1 MAALGMICEWNP
13 FHLGHAWL
21 LRELKRCYSLPVVC
35 VMSGN
40 FVQRG
45 EPAVAEKRARAEMA
59 LRCGAD
65 VVFELP
71 TVWAM
76 ASAERF
82 ARGGVALLRRT
93 GVVTQVAFG
102 SECGDAAA
110 LMRVAACL
118 DGEDFRAALQRRLAG
133 GDTFAVCRE
142 RAAAELLG
150 ETDAA
155 LLREPN
161 NILGIEYCRALRGSG
176 IGAVTLPRTGARHDG
191 AASGG
196 IASASEIRRLL
207 HEGQP
212 DRAMAFLPPEAAEVL
227 RREMAQGRAPVTLEN
242 CERAVLAKLRTLR
255 EEDFLPY
262 DGGGEG
268 LYRRVYRAVR
278 AGTSVG
284 EILALAKTKRYPM
297 ARLRRML
304 LAAWLEVPQPPEE
317 VPYLRLLGAGK
328 DGRPLLRQ
336 MQRSGVPV
344 LTKPAERRKARP
356 RGAGAVYARVRV
368 DGFVYAGHAVA
379 PLERVRLG
387 LENNPHFIVR

>member
-21 LRELKRCYSLPVVC
+21 LRELKRRYGLPVVC

-45 EPAVAEKRARAEMA
+45 EPAIAEKRARAEMA
-59 LRCGAD
+59 LCCGAD

-76 ASAERF
+76 ATAERF
-82 ARGGVALLRRT
+82 ARGGIALLRRT

-133 GDTFAVCRE
+133 GETFAVCRE

-150 ETDAA
+150 AADAA

-176 IGAVTLPRTGARHDG
+176 IGVVTLPRTGARHDG

-207 HEGQP
+207 YEGQTE
-212 DRAMAFLPPEAAEVL
+212 RAMTFLPPEAAEVR
-227 RREMAQGRAPVTLEN
+227 RREMAQGRAPVTLAN
-242 CERAVLAKLRTLR
+242 CERAVLAKLRTLH

-268 LYRRVYRAVR
+268 LYRRVHRAVR
-278 AGTSVG
+278 AGTSLE

-344 LTKPAERRKARP
+344 LTKPADVGKLGPAAQELFAREC
-356 RGAGAVYARVRV
+356 AWTDLYM
-368 DGFVYAGHAVA
+368 
-379 PLERVRLG
+379 LG
-387 LENNPHFIVR
+387 MPSLRWSACGSDWKTTPILL

>member
-212 DRAMAFLPPEAAEVL
+212 ERAMAFLPPAAAEVL

-262 DGGGEG
+262 DGGGE
-268 LYRRVYRAVR
+268 VPVC
-278 AGTSVG
+278 
-284 EILALAKTKRYPM
+284 P
-297 ARLRRML
+297 LRREH
-304 LAAWLEVPQPPEE
+304 AAH
-317 VPYLRLLGAGK
+317 
-328 DGRPLLRQ
+328 
-336 MQRSGVPV
+336 
-344 LTKPAERRKARP
+344 
-356 RGAGAVYARVRV
+356 
-368 DGFVYAGHAVA
+368 HA
-379 PLERVRLG
+379 
-387 LENNPHFIVR
+387 

>member
-1 MAALGMICEWNP
+1 MQLAGVQLVLGVVAALLTAWIVLHLFGSRRYALAAGMVAALYGPALMYECTMLQESMVT
-13 FHLGHAWL
+13 FACLA
-21 LRELKRCYSLPVVC
+21 
-35 VMSGN
+35 
-40 FVQRG
+40 
-45 EPAVAEKRARAEMA
+45 AVASLIWAHRLRWRNSAA
-59 LRCGAD
+59 LASGAL
-65 VVFELP
+65 FGLATIGRP
-71 TVWAM
+71 T
-76 ASAERF
+76 
-82 ARGGVALLRRT
+82 ALL
-93 GVVTQVAFG
+93 
-102 SECGDAAA
+102 
-110 LMRVAACL
+110 
-118 DGEDFRAALQRRLAG
+118 LAG
-133 GDTFAVCRE
+133 GILILVSPGLMLDMGFQYSFLITAILILASGRFDR
-142 RAAAELLG
+142 AAELLG

-212 DRAMAFLPPEAAEVL
+212 ERAMAFLPPAAAEVL

-344 LTKPAERRKARP
+344 LTKPADVGRIGPAAQELFTRECAWTDL
-356 RGAGAVYARVRV
+356 YM
-368 DGFVYAGHAVA
+368 
-379 PLERVRLG
+379 LG
-387 LENNPHFIVR
+387 MPSLRWSACGSDWKTTPILL

>member
-142 RAAAELLG
+142 RAVAELLG

-212 DRAMAFLPPEAAEVL
+212 ERAMAFLPPEAAEVL

-268 LYRRVYRAVR
+268 LYRRFYRAVR
-278 AGTSVG
+278 QAADIDGLL
-284 EILALAKTKRYPM
+284 EAAKTRRYPL

-304 LAAWLEVPQPPEE
+304 LVAYLELPEPE
-317 VPYLRLLGAGK
+317 HIPYLRLLAASSRGCT
-328 DGRPLLRQ
+328 LLRQ
-336 MQRSGVPV
+336 MRGAPV
-344 LTKPAERRKARP
+344 LTKPAD
-356 RGAGAVYARVRV
+356 VS
-368 DGFVYAGHAVA
+368 
-379 PLERVRLG
+379 RLG
-387 LENNPHFIVR
+387 QTAQDLFTREAGWTDLYTLAYPDLSQSACGADWRATPWIM

>member
-1 MAALGMICEWNP
+1 MKVTGIVCEFNP
-13 FHLGHAWL
+13 FHLGHAYL
-21 LRELKRCYSLPVVC
+21 ISQLRQRGADAIVC
-35 VMSGN
+35 AMSGN

-212 DRAMAFLPPEAAEVL
+212 ERAMAFLPPEAAEVL

-268 LYRRVYRAVR
+268 LYRRVYRAAR

-317 VPYLRLLGAGK
+317 VSYLRLLGAGK

-344 LTKPAERRKARP
+344 LTKPADVGRIGPAAQELFTRECAWTDL
-356 RGAGAVYARVRV
+356 YM
-368 DGFVYAGHAVA
+368 
-379 PLERVRLG
+379 LG
-387 LENNPHFIVR
+387 MPSLRWSACGSDWKTTPILL

>member
-21 LRELKRCYSLPVVC
+21 LRELKRRYGLPVVC

-45 EPAVAEKRARAEMA
+45 EPAIAEKRARAEMA

-76 ASAERF
+76 ATAERF
-82 ARGGVALLRRT
+82 ARGGAALLRRT

-133 GDTFAVCRE
+133 GETFAVCRE

-150 ETDAA
+150 AADAA

-176 IGAVTLPRTGARHDG
+176 IGIVTLPRTGARHDG

-196 IASASEIRRLL
+196 IASASEIRRFL
-207 HEGQP
+207 HEGQTE
-212 DRAMAFLPPEAAEVL
+212 RAMTFLPPEAAEVL
-227 RREMAQGRAPVTLEN
+227 RREMAQGRAPATLAN

-255 EEDFLPY
+255 EEEFLPY

-278 AGTSVG
+278 MGTSLE

-344 LTKPAERRKARP
+344 LTKPADV
-356 RGAGAVYARVRV
+356 G
-368 DGFVYAGHAVA
+368 
-379 PLERVRLG
+379 RLG
-387 LENNPHFIVR
+387 PAAQELFARECAWTDLYMLGMPSLRWSACGSDWKTTPILL

>member
-21 LRELKRCYSLPVVC
+21 LRELKRRYGLPVVC

-45 EPAVAEKRARAEMA
+45 EPAIAEKRARAEMA

-76 ASAERF
+76 ATAERF
-82 ARGGVALLRRT
+82 ARGGAALLRRT
-93 GVVTQVAFG
+93 GVVTQMAFG

-133 GDTFAVCRE
+133 GETFAVCRE

-150 ETDAA
+150 EADAA

-176 IGAVTLPRTGARHDG
+176 IGVVTLPRTGARHDG

-207 HEGQP
+207 HEGQTE
-212 DRAMAFLPPEAAEVL
+212 RAMAFLPPEAAEVL
-227 RREMAQGRAPVTLEN
+227 RREMAQGRAPVTLAN

-255 EEDFLPY
+255 EEEFLPY

-278 AGTSVG
+278 AGTSLE

-328 DGRPLLRQ
+328 DGRLLLRQ

-344 LTKPAERRKARP
+344 LTKPADV
-356 RGAGAVYARVRV
+356 G
-368 DGFVYAGHAVA
+368 
-379 PLERVRLG
+379 RLG
-387 LENNPHFIVR
+387 PAAQELFARECAWTDLYMLGMPSLRWSACGSDWKTTPILL

>member
-21 LRELKRCYSLPVVC
+21 LRELKRHYGLPVVC

-45 EPAVAEKRARAEMA
+45 EPAIAEKRARAEMA

-76 ASAERF
+76 ATAERF
-82 ARGGVALLRRT
+82 ARGGAALLRRT

-102 SECGDAAA
+102 SECGDAVA

-133 GDTFAVCRE
+133 GETFAVCRE

-150 ETDAA
+150 EADAA

-176 IGAVTLPRTGARHDG
+176 IGIVTVPRTGARHDG

-207 HEGQP
+207 HEGQTE
-212 DRAMAFLPPEAAEVL
+212 RAMAFLPPEAAEVL
-227 RREMAQGRAPVTLEN
+227 RREMAQGRAPVTLAN
-242 CERAVLAKLRTLR
+242 CERAVLAKLRALR
-255 EEDFLPY
+255 EEEFLPY

-278 AGTSVG
+278 AGTSLE

-344 LTKPAERRKARP
+344 LTKPADV
-356 RGAGAVYARVRV
+356 G
-368 DGFVYAGHAVA
+368 
-379 PLERVRLG
+379 RLG
-387 LENNPHFIVR
+387 PAARELFARECAWTDLYMLGMPSLRWSACGSDWKTTPILL

>member
-76 ASAERF
+76 ATAERF
-82 ARGGVALLRRT
+82 ARGGIALLRRT

-110 LMRVAACL
+110 LMRAAACL

-133 GDTFAVCRE
+133 GDTFAVCRA

-212 DRAMAFLPPEAAEVL
+212 ERAMAFLPPEAAEVL

-344 LTKPAERRKARP
+344 LTKPADV
-356 RGAGAVYARVRV
+356 G
-368 DGFVYAGHAVA
+368 
-379 PLERVRLG
+379 RLG
-387 LENNPHFIVR
+387 PAAQELFARECAWTDLYMLGMPSLRWSACGSDWKTTPILL

>member
-21 LRELKRCYSLPVVC
+21 LRELKRCYGLPVVC

-118 DGEDFRAALQRRLAG
+118 DGERRLAG

-196 IASASEIRRLL
+196 IASASGIRRLL

-212 DRAMAFLPPEAAEVL
+212 ERAMAFLPPEAAEVL

-344 LTKPAERRKARP
+344 LTKPADVGRIGPAAQELFTRECAWTDL
-356 RGAGAVYARVRV
+356 YM
-368 DGFVYAGHAVA
+368 
-379 PLERVRLG
+379 LG
-387 LENNPHFIVR
+387 MPSLRWSACGSDWKTTPILL

>member
-118 DGEDFRAALQRRLAG
+118 DGEDFRTALQRRLG
-133 GDTFAVCRE
+133 GRGHVRRLPRNARRRSCSARRTRHF
-142 RAAAELLG
+142 
-150 ETDAA
+150 
-155 LLREPN
+155 LREPN
-161 NILGIEYCRALRGSG
+161 NILGIEYCRALRG
-176 IGAVTLPRTGARHDG
+176 
-191 AASGG
+191 
-196 IASASEIRRLL
+196 
-207 HEGQP
+207 
-212 DRAMAFLPPEAAEVL
+212 
-227 RREMAQGRAPVTLEN
+227 
-242 CERAVLAKLRTLR
+242 
-255 EEDFLPY
+255 
-262 DGGGEG
+262 
-268 LYRRVYRAVR
+268 
-278 AGTSVG
+278 AGSV
-284 EILALAKTKRYPM
+284 P
-297 ARLRRML
+297 
-304 LAAWLEVPQPPEE
+304 
-317 VPYLRLLGAGK
+317 
-328 DGRPLLRQ
+328 
-336 MQRSGVPV
+336 
-344 LTKPAERRKARP
+344 
-356 RGAGAVYARVRV
+356 
-368 DGFVYAGHAVA
+368 
-379 PLERVRLG
+379 
-387 LENNPHFIVR
+387 

>member
-212 DRAMAFLPPEAAEVL
+212 ERAMAFLPPEAAEVL
-227 RREMAQGRAPVTLEN
+227 RREMAQYRAPVTLEN

-268 LYRRVYRAVR
+268 LYRRFYRAVR
-278 AGTSVG
+278 QAADIDGLLEAARTR
-284 EILALAKTKRYPM
+284 RYPL

-304 LAAWLEVPQPPEE
+304 LAAYLELPEPE
-317 VPYLRLLGAGK
+317 HIPYLRLLAASSQGCT
-328 DGRPLLRQ
+328 LLRR
-336 MQRSGVPV
+336 MRGAPV
-344 LTKPAERRKARP
+344 LTKPAD
-356 RGAGAVYARVRV
+356 VS
-368 DGFVYAGHAVA
+368 
-379 PLERVRLG
+379 RLG
-387 LENNPHFIVR
+387 RPAQDLFTREAGWTDLYTLAYPDLSQSACGADWRATPWIM

>member
-21 LRELKRCYSLPVVC
+21 LRELKRRYGLPVVC

-82 ARGGVALLRRT
+82 ARGGIALLRRT

-110 LMRVAACL
+110 LMRAAACL

-133 GDTFAVCRE
+133 GETFAVCRE

-207 HEGQP
+207 HEGQTE
-212 DRAMAFLPPEAAEVL
+212 RAMAFLPPEAAEVL
-227 RREMAQGRAPVTLEN
+227 RREMAQGRAPVTLAN
-242 CERAVLAKLRTLR
+242 CERAVLAKLRALR
-255 EEDFLPY
+255 EEDFFPY

-278 AGTSVG
+278 AGTSFE

-344 LTKPAERRKARP
+344 LTKPADV
-356 RGAGAVYARVRV
+356 G
-368 DGFVYAGHAVA
+368 
-379 PLERVRLG
+379 RLG
-387 LENNPHFIVR
+387 PAAQELFARECAWTDLYMLGMPSLRWSACGSDWKTTPILL

>member
-133 GDTFAVCRE
+133 TVGTEVEADDAVIV
-142 RAAAELLG
+142 G
-150 ETDAA
+150 
-155 LLREPN
+155 N
-161 NILGIEYCRALRGSG
+161 RALAVADDGLDELIRDARV
-176 IGAVTLPRTGARHDG
+176 IGA
-191 AASGG
+191 
-196 IASASEIRRLL
+196 
-207 HEGQP
+207 
-212 DRAMAFLPPEAAEVL
+212 
-227 RREMAQGRAPVTLEN
+227 
-242 CERAVLAKLRTLR
+242 
-255 EEDFLPY
+255 
-262 DGGGEG
+262 
-268 LYRRVYRAVR
+268 
-278 AGTSVG
+278 
-284 EILALAKTKRYPM
+284 
-297 ARLRRML
+297 
-304 LAAWLEVPQPPEE
+304 
-317 VPYLRLLGAGK
+317 
-328 DGRPLLRQ
+328 
-336 MQRSGVPV
+336 
-344 LTKPAERRKARP
+344 
-356 RGAGAVYARVRV
+356 
-368 DGFVYAGHAVA
+368 
-379 PLERVRLG
+379 
-387 LENNPHFIVR
+387 

>member
-21 LRELKRCYSLPVVC
+21 LRELKRCYGLPVVC

-82 ARGGVALLRRT
+82 ARGGVAL
-93 GVVTQVAFG
+93 
-102 SECGDAAA
+102 
-110 LMRVAACL
+110 MRVAACL

-142 RAAAELLG
+142 RAVAELLG

-212 DRAMAFLPPEAAEVL
+212 ERAMAFLPPEAAEVL

-344 LTKPAERRKARP
+344 LTKPADVGRIGPAAQELFTRECAWTDL
-356 RGAGAVYARVRV
+356 YM
-368 DGFVYAGHAVA
+368 
-379 PLERVRLG
+379 LG
-387 LENNPHFIVR
+387 MPSLRWSACGSDWKTTPILL

>member
-1 MAALGMICEWNP
+1 MNAVGIICEYNP
-13 FHLGHAWL
+13 FHLGHARML
-21 LRELKRCYSLPVVC
+21 KGLRRQYDAPLVC
-35 VMSGN
+35 AMSGN

-118 DGEDFRAALQRRLAG
+118 DGEDFRVALQRRLAG

-212 DRAMAFLPPEAAEVL
+212 ERAMAFLPPEAAEVL

-344 LTKPAERRKARP
+344 LTKPADVGRIGPAAQELFTRECAWTDL
-356 RGAGAVYARVRV
+356 YM
-368 DGFVYAGHAVA
+368 
-379 PLERVRLG
+379 LG
-387 LENNPHFIVR
+387 MPSLRWSACGSDWKTTPILL

>member
-212 DRAMAFLPPEAAEVL
+212 ERAMAFLPPEAAEVL

-268 LYRRVYRAVR
+268 LYRRFYRAVR
-278 AGTSVG
+278 QATDMDGLLEAARTR
-284 EILALAKTKRYPM
+284 RYPM

-304 LAAWLEVPQPPEE
+304 LAAYLELPEPE
-317 VPYLRLLGAGK
+317 HIPYLRLLAASSRGC
-328 DGRPLLRQ
+328 DLLRQ
-336 MQRSGVPV
+336 MRGAPV
-344 LTKPAERRKARP
+344 LTKPAD
-356 RGAGAVYARVRV
+356 VS
-368 DGFVYAGHAVA
+368 
-379 PLERVRLG
+379 RLG
-387 LENNPHFIVR
+387 QTAQDLFTREAGWTDLYALAYPDLSQSACGADWRATPWIM

>member
-21 LRELKRCYSLPVVC
+21 LRELKRCYGLPVVC

-45 EPAVAEKRARAEMA
+45 EPAIAEKHARAAMA

-76 ASAERF
+76 ATAEHF

-110 LMRVAACL
+110 LGRVASCL
-118 DGEDFRAALQRRLAG
+118 TGGAFRAALQRRLAG
-133 GDTFAVCRE
+133 GETFAVCRE
-142 RAAAELLG
+142 RAVAELLG
-150 ETDAA
+150 PEDAA

-161 NILGIEYCRALRGSG
+161 NILGIEYCKALQGSG
-176 IGAVTLPRTGARHDG
+176 LGVVTLPRTGAQHDG
-191 AASGG
+191 AVSGG

-207 HEGQP
+207 HAEETA
-212 DRAMAFLPPEAAEVL
+212 RAMEFLPPEAAEVL
-227 RREMAQGRAPVTLEN
+227 RRETELGRAPVTLEN
-242 CERAVLAKLRTLR
+242 CERAVLAKLRSLR

-278 AGTSVG
+278 TAASYE

-304 LAAWLEVPQPPEE
+304 LAAWLELPQPPEE

-328 DGRPLLRQ
+328 DGRALLRQ
-336 MQRSGVPV
+336 MQRSGVPI
-344 LTKPAERRKARP
+344 LTKPADV
-356 RGAGAVYARVRV
+356 G
-368 DGFVYAGHAVA
+368 
-379 PLERVRLG
+379 RLG
-387 LENNPHFIVR
+387 PAAQELFARECAWTDLYTLGMPSLRWSACGSDWRTTPILL

>member
-1 MAALGMICEWNP
+1 MNAVGIICEYNP
-13 FHLGHAWL
+13 FHLGHARML
-21 LRELKRCYSLPVVC
+21 EGLRRQYDTPLVC
-35 VMSGN
+35 AMSGN

-176 IGAVTLPRTGARHDG
+176 ISAVTLPRTGARHDG

-212 DRAMAFLPPEAAEVL
+212 ERAMAFLPPEAAEVL

-344 LTKPAERRKARP
+344 LTKPADVGRIGPAAQELFTRECAWTDL
-356 RGAGAVYARVRV
+356 YM
-368 DGFVYAGHAVA
+368 
-379 PLERVRLG
+379 LG
-387 LENNPHFIVR
+387 MPSLRWSACGSDWKTTPILL

>member
-21 LRELKRCYSLPVVC
+21 LRELKRCYGLPVVC

-45 EPAVAEKRARAEMA
+45 EPAVVEKRARAEMA
-59 LRCGAD
+59 LCCGAD

-176 IGAVTLPRTGARHDG
+176 IGAVTLPRTGAR
-191 AASGG
+191 A
-196 IASASEIRRLL
+196 RRR
-207 HEGQP
+207 G
-212 DRAMAFLPPEAAEVL
+212 V
-227 RREMAQGRAPVTLEN
+227 RR
-242 CERAVLAKLRTLR
+242 
-255 EEDFLPY
+255 D
-262 DGGGEG
+262 
-268 LYRRVYRAVR
+268 
-278 AGTSVG
+278 
-284 EILALAKTKRYPM
+284 
-297 ARLRRML
+297 
-304 LAAWLEVPQPPEE
+304 
-317 VPYLRLLGAGK
+317 
-328 DGRPLLRQ
+328 
-336 MQRSGVPV
+336 
-344 LTKPAERRKARP
+344 
-356 RGAGAVYARVRV
+356 RVRV
-368 DGFVYAGHAVA
+368 GDPAAPAREAAGASHGLSAAGGGGGTAARDGAGPRAGDAGKLRARGAREAAYAARGGFS
-379 PLERVRLG
+379 PL
-387 LENNPHFIVR
+387 

>member
-1 MAALGMICEWNP
+1 
-13 FHLGHAWL
+13 
-21 LRELKRCYSLPVVC
+21 
-35 VMSGN
+35 
-40 FVQRG
+40 
-45 EPAVAEKRARAEMA
+45 MA

-118 DGEDFRAALQRRLAG
+118 DGEDFRTALQRRLAG

-150 ETDAA
+150 RDGRGTSQ
-155 LLREPN
+155 
-161 NILGIEYCRALRGSG
+161 RAEQYPRHRVLPRPAGSG

-212 DRAMAFLPPEAAEVL
+212 ERAMAFLPPEAAEVL

-304 LAAWLEVPQPPEE
+304 LAAWLEMPQPPEE

-344 LTKPAERRKARP
+344 LTKPADVGRIGPAAQELFTRECAWTDLYML
-356 RGAGAVYARVRV
+356 GM
-368 DGFVYAGHAVA
+368 AVA

>member
-176 IGAVTLPRTGARHDG
+176 IGAVTLPRTGARHEPWPFCRRRRRRYCG
-191 AASGG
+191 ARW
-196 IASASEIRRLL
+196 RR
-207 HEGQP
+207 
-212 DRAMAFLPPEAAEVL
+212 AA
-227 RREMAQGRAPVTLEN
+227 RR
-242 CERAVLAKLRTLR
+242 
-255 EEDFLPY
+255 
-262 DGGGEG
+262 
-268 LYRRVYRAVR
+268 
-278 AGTSVG
+278 
-284 EILALAKTKRYPM
+284 
-297 ARLRRML
+297 
-304 LAAWLEVPQPPEE
+304 
-317 VPYLRLLGAGK
+317 
-328 DGRPLLRQ
+328 
-336 MQRSGVPV
+336 
-344 LTKPAERRKARP
+344 
-356 RGAGAVYARVRV
+356 
-368 DGFVYAGHAVA
+368 
-379 PLERVRLG
+379 
-387 LENNPHFIVR
+387 

>member
-21 LRELKRCYSLPVVC
+21 LRELKRRYGLPVVC

-76 ASAERF
+76 ATAERF
-82 ARGGVALLRRT
+82 ARGGIALLRRT

-110 LMRVAACL
+110 LMRAAACL

-133 GDTFAVCRE
+133 GDTFAVCRA

-212 DRAMAFLPPEAAEVL
+212 ERAMAFLPPEAAEVL

-284 EILALAKTKRYPM
+284 KSSRSP
-297 ARLRRML
+297 RRSAIPWRVCGGCCWRRGSRCRSRRRRCRTCACWERGRT
-304 LAAWLEVPQPPEE
+304 AAPCC
-317 VPYLRLLGAGK
+317 
-328 DGRPLLRQ
+328 GRCSAAACR
-336 MQRSGVPV
+336 
-344 LTKPAERRKARP
+344 
-356 RGAGAVYARVRV
+356 
-368 DGFVYAGHAVA
+368 F
-379 PLERVRLG
+379 
-387 LENNPHFIVR
+387 

>member
-142 RAAAELLG
+142 RAAVELLG

-212 DRAMAFLPPEAAEVL
+212 ERAMAFLPPAAAEVL

-344 LTKPAERRKARP
+344 LTKPADV
-356 RGAGAVYARVRV
+356 GINS
-368 DGFVYAGHAVA
+368 
-379 PLERVRLG
+379 PLR
-387 LENNPHFIVR
+387 

>member
-142 RAAAELLG
+142 RAVAELLG

-212 DRAMAFLPPEAAEVL
+212 ERAMAFLPPEAAEVL

-268 LYRRVYRAVR
+268 LYRRFYRAVR
-278 AGTSVG
+278 QAADIDGLLEAARTR
-284 EILALAKTKRYPM
+284 RYPM

-304 LAAWLEVPQPPEE
+304 LAAYLELPEPE
-317 VPYLRLLGAGK
+317 HIPYLRLLAASRRGC
-328 DGRPLLRQ
+328 DLLRQ
-336 MQRSGVPV
+336 MRGAPV
-344 LTKPAERRKARP
+344 LTKPAD
-356 RGAGAVYARVRV
+356 VS
-368 DGFVYAGHAVA
+368 
-379 PLERVRLG
+379 RLG
-387 LENNPHFIVR
+387 RPAQDLFTREAGWTDLYTLAYPDLSQSACGADWRATPWIM

>member
-161 NILGIEYCRALRGSG
+161 NILGIEPCRAQARGTTARRPAGSRPRRGSG
-176 IGAVTLPRTGARHDG
+176 GSCTRGSRSEPWPFCRRRRRRYCGARWRR
-191 AASGG
+191 AA
-196 IASASEIRRLL
+196 RR
-207 HEGQP
+207 
-212 DRAMAFLPPEAAEVL
+212 
-227 RREMAQGRAPVTLEN
+227 
-242 CERAVLAKLRTLR
+242 
-255 EEDFLPY
+255 
-262 DGGGEG
+262 
-268 LYRRVYRAVR
+268 
-278 AGTSVG
+278 
-284 EILALAKTKRYPM
+284 
-297 ARLRRML
+297 
-304 LAAWLEVPQPPEE
+304 
-317 VPYLRLLGAGK
+317 
-328 DGRPLLRQ
+328 
-336 MQRSGVPV
+336 
-344 LTKPAERRKARP
+344 
-356 RGAGAVYARVRV
+356 
-368 DGFVYAGHAVA
+368 
-379 PLERVRLG
+379 
-387 LENNPHFIVR
+387 

>member
-212 DRAMAFLPPEAAEVL
+212 ERAMAFLPPEAADVL

-268 LYRRVYRAVR
+268 LYRRFYRTVR
-278 AGTSVG
+278 QAADIDGLL
-284 EILALAKTKRYPM
+284 EAAKTRRYPL

-304 LAAWLEVPQPPEE
+304 LAAYLELPEPE
-317 VPYLRLLGAGK
+317 HIPYLRLLAASSRGCT
-328 DGRPLLRQ
+328 LLRQ
-336 MQRSGVPV
+336 MRGAPV
-344 LTKPAERRKARP
+344 LTKPAD
-356 RGAGAVYARVRV
+356 VS
-368 DGFVYAGHAVA
+368 
-379 PLERVRLG
+379 RLG
-387 LENNPHFIVR
+387 QTAQDLFTREAGWTDLYTLAYPDLSQSACGADWRATPWIM

>member
-93 GVVTQVAFG
+93 GVVAFG

-176 IGAVTLPRTGARHDG
+176 IGAVTLPRTGAGHDG

-196 IASASEIRRLL
+196 IAAASEIRRHLRG
-207 HEGQP
+207 GQP
-212 DRAMAFLPPEAAEVL
+212 ERAMAFLPPAAAEVL

-344 LTKPAERRKARP
+344 LTKPADVGRIGPAAQELFTRECAWTDL
-356 RGAGAVYARVRV
+356 YM
-368 DGFVYAGHAVA
+368 
-379 PLERVRLG
+379 LG
-387 LENNPHFIVR
+387 MPSLRWSACGSDWKTTPILL

>member
-1 MAALGMICEWNP
+1 MICEWNP

-21 LRELKRCYSLPVVC
+21 LRELKRCYGLPVVC

-65 VVFELP
+65 VVFELRA
-71 TVWAM
+71 VWAW
-76 ASAERF
+76 AAGERL

-118 DGEDFRAALQRRLAG
+118 DGEDFRVALQRRLAG

-196 IASASEIRRLL
+196 IAVASEIRRLL
-207 HEGQP
+207 HGGQP
-212 DRAMAFLPPEAAEVL
+212 ERAMAFLPPEAAEVL

-344 LTKPAERRKARP
+344 LTKPADVGRIGPAAQELFTRECAWTDL
-356 RGAGAVYARVRV
+356 YM
-368 DGFVYAGHAVA
+368 
-379 PLERVRLG
+379 LG
-387 LENNPHFIVR
+387 MPSLRWSACGSDWKTTPILW